1 MNVPMVNIRAQYDE
15 IKEELWKEWEK
26 VFDSMHLM
34 LGPNM
39 QAFEKEFA
47 SFCGASYGAAVDSG
61 TGALLLALKALGIGP
76 DDEVIT
82 VSYTFFATPESV
94 LLAGALPV
102 MVDIDE
108 PSYTMDPD
116 KVEAY
121 IRANC
126 VTEGKHLRDKRTGK
140 ILKALLPVHLYGL
153 PCDMERLGKIAK
165 ENNLLIL
172 EDCAQ
177 AHGAKFQGKTV
188 GSIGDASAFSFYF
201 SKNLSALGEGGIV
214 LSNDEKV
221 TEEVKK
227 LRMHGQTGRYTH
239 QCLGYNAR
247 LDELQA
253 VVLRLKLRKLEGWN
267 RKRQEIASLYTTLL
281 EGTPLTLPQ
290 NLPGRE
296 SVFHLYVVRGPRRDQ
311 LADHLKALGIGVGVH
326 YPIPSHLQPA
336 LANLGYKEGSLPVCE
351 RVAKEILTLPMY
363 PHMKEEEVRYTVE
376 GIRSFYGL

>member
-1 MNVPMVNIRAQYDE
+1 MQRMGMV
-15 IKEELWKEWEK
+15 
-26 VFDSMHLM
+26 
-34 LGPNM
+34 LG
-39 QAFEKEFA
+39 
-47 SFCGASYGAAVDSG
+47 
-61 TGALLLALKALGIGP
+61 LK
-76 DDEVIT
+76 
-82 VSYTFFATPESV
+82 
-94 LLAGALPV
+94 
-102 MVDIDE
+102 
-108 PSYTMDPD
+108 PD

-290 NLPGRE
+290 NLSGRE